1 MKLHVV
7 IITIKEN
14 PALSCLHDCNVEPKT
29 RAKSSSQLEPKARLC
44 LHIIAWIISYFSS
57 DSANSLAP
65 GRITSFAHSC
75 QADRLTWNQVI
86 EGTTV
91 LGVVRPAVTKEWWSG
106 FSLLGDKH
114 RSVVG
119 FFFSLSL
126 DSRWIDCFSSSG
138 CHPFHASGV
147 CSDVRD

>member
-14 PALSCLHDCNVEPKT
+14 PALSCLHDCNVEQKT
-29 RAKSSSQLEPKARLC
+29 RADNSSHLEPKAWLC
-44 LHIIAWIISYFSS
+44 LHIIAWIISHFSS

-65 GRITSFAHSC
+65 GRITA
-75 QADRLTWNQVI
+75 RLTRWP
-86 EGTTV
+86 GTS
-91 LGVVRPAVTKEWWSG
+91 LLRERQCWALWGLRWPRYDGVVSVCLETNTDLWW
-106 FSLLGDKH
+106 D
-114 RSVVG
+114 
-119 FFFSLSL
+119 FFFSVSL